1 MHNQVSYDKMFD
13 IMGVKELV
21 IFEDTVSV
29 NDDKKGICYGLV
41 RMSEKNRE
49 SMLVEIEEIDV
60 DLKGQLD
67 LFCEEFDKCFPAIED
82 WNEQVPYN
90 DIEIAFE
97 IIKQDSE
104 YEERASCVVEKYNR
118 INSDTWK
125 NKSEIS
131 TILISYG
138 LGVDIPNLYE
148 ELFEEYIQ
156 KGARWKSFRIFRD
169 FSANT
174 EKLFKQY
181 MEDLIS
187 EKGTIVCIIDD
198 CLKNGKSAIEISKC
212 IENLQLKTD
221 SRHNIIGLI
230 YSSFDTA
237 TDCISNKVYFEYI
250 SKNATRRKI
259 QAALTKS
266 AYSYVLSKLKN
277 IYQKVLV
284 QSFDEAVRN
293 KNIAYY
299 LSSMADYEGVTNY
312 QVITNWINLLF
323 QYSLNETKELKEVA
337 GVTRLINLLEDEK
350 IEFSKEMLNL
360 NTFEAF
366 DFGVNEFREPIAS
379 GDIFFYK
386 QKFYILIGQD
396 CDLMNSATRTRKNG
410 ISELVSASTMLPSNI
425 DNSVKLN
432 SEYIYIS
439 NFRKSK
445 DAPIKTLKIR
455 YGSREF
461 IENQILQL
469 CQFNSEGK
477 CVLNV
482 YEEYY
487 RTMGV
492 EPSYY
497 EEMYS
502 EQVSYFRALLKI
514 YKSEKNAIEV
524 MLNSKQSKRLMKL
537 LQFDENKVKDN
548 IIDYKIQRICRL
560 KHPYMLYLY
569 KMYLEYQGRHPF
581 DCMNMSRV
589 QETQVDIIE
598 EEKLTLTIDAVLTPD
613 RDMNRTHIG
622 NMDWYVQLNALEDV
636 VSRILNSKVTIQKA
650 NSYIEIGNIATVLE
664 YMLETKEEGKIKI
677 MKIEDAVSIKICT

>member
-13 IMGVKELV
+13 IMGVKELI

-29 NDDKKGICYGLV
+29 TNDKNGICYGLV
-41 RMSEKNRE
+41 RMSEKNRRR
-49 SMLVEIEEIDV
+49 MLLEIEEIDA
-60 DLKGQLD
+60 DLKCQLE
-67 LFCEEFDKCFPAIED
+67 LFFDEFNKCFFAIQD

-90 DIEIAFE
+90 DIETAFE
-97 IIKQDSE
+97 IIKHDIE
-104 YEERASCVVEKYNR
+104 YEDKITCITEKYSE
-118 INSDTWK
+118 INSATWK
-125 NKSEIS
+125 NKSEIL

-148 ELFEEYIQ
+148 ELFDEYIQ
-156 KGARWKSFRIFRD
+156 EGARWKSFRIFRD

-181 MEDLIS
+181 MGDLIS
-187 EKGTIVCIIDD
+187 EKGTVVCIVDD

-221 SRHNIIGLI
+221 SRNNIIGLI

-250 SKNATRRKI
+250 SKNASKRKI

-266 AYSYVLSKLKN
+266 AYSYILSKLKN
-277 IYQKVLV
+277 IYQEVLV
-284 QSFDEAVRN
+284 QSFDEAIRN

-299 LSSMADYEGVTNY
+299 LSSMADYEGITNY

-323 QYSLNETKELKEVA
+323 QYSLSETQELKDVA
-337 GVTRLINLLEDEK
+337 SVTRLINLLEDEK
-350 IEFSKEMLNL
+350 IEFSSKMLNL

-379 GDIFFYK
+379 GDIFIYK
-386 QKFYILIGQD
+386 KKLYILIGQD

-410 ISELVSASTMLPSNI
+410 ISELVSATTMMPSNV

-477 CVLNV
+477 CVLDV
-482 YEEYY
+482 SEEYY
-487 RTMGV
+487 STIGV

-502 EQVSYFRALLKI
+502 DQVSYFKALLKI
-514 YKSEKNAIEV
+514 YKSEKSAVEI
-524 MLNSKQSKRLMKL
+524 MLNSKQANRLMKL
-537 LQFDENKVKDN
+537 SQFDDAKVKDG

-589 QETQVDIIE
+589 QEMQVEIKG
-598 EEKLTLTIDAVLTPD
+598 EKNITLTIDVVLTPD
-613 RDMNRTHIG
+613 RDMNRAHIG
-622 NMDWYVQLNALEDV
+622 NMDWYVQSTVLEDV
-636 VSRILNSKVTIQKA
+636 ISRMLNNEVSIQEG
-650 NSYIEIGNIATVLE
+650 SQYIEIGTAEMVLE
-664 YMLETKEEGKIKI
+664 CMLENREKRKIKM
-677 MKIEDAVSIKICT
+677 MKEDDAVSIKICT

>member
-13 IMGVKELV
+13 IMGVKELI
-21 IFEDTVSV
+21 IFEDTVSIN
-29 NDDKKGICYGLV
+29 NDKNGICYGLV
-41 RMSEKNRE
+41 RMSEKNRK
-49 SMLVEIEEIDV
+49 SMLVEIEKIDA

-67 LFCEEFDKCFPAIED
+67 VFFDEFDKCFFAIED

-90 DIEIAFE
+90 DIETAFE
-97 IIKQDSE
+97 IIKQDIE
-104 YEERASCVVEKYNR
+104 YEDKITCVIEKYNG
-118 INSDTWK
+118 INSDIWK
-125 NKSEIS
+125 NKDEIL

-138 LGVDIPNLYE
+138 LGVDTPNLYE
-148 ELFEEYIQ
+148 ELFDEYIR
-156 KGARWKSFRIFRD
+156 KEARWKSFRLFRD

-174 EKLFKQY
+174 EEMFKQY
-181 MEDLIS
+181 MRDLIL
-187 EKGTIVCIIDD
+187 EKGMVVCIIDD
-198 CLKNGKSAIEISKC
+198 CLRNGKSAIEISNC
-212 IENLQLKTD
+212 IEALQSKMD
-221 SRHNIIGLI
+221 RRHNIIGLI
-230 YSSFDTA
+230 YSSFNTA
-237 TDCISNKVYFEYI
+237 TDCISNKIYFEFI
-250 SKNATRRKI
+250 SKNANKRKI

-266 AYSYVLSKLKN
+266 AYSYILSKLKD

-284 QSFDEAVRN
+284 QSFDEAIRN

-323 QYSLNETKELKEVA
+323 QYSLNEAKELKEVA
-337 GVTRLINLLEDEK
+337 SVTRLINLLEDEK
-350 IEFSKEMLNL
+350 IEFSREMLNL

-379 GDIFFYK
+379 GDIFIFK
-386 QKFYILIGQD
+386 HKFYILIGQD

-482 YEEYY
+482 SENYY

-502 EQVSYFRALLKI
+502 EQLSYFKALLKI
-514 YKSEKNAIEV
+514 YKSEKSAIEI
-524 MLNSKQSKRLMKL
+524 MLNSKQSNRLMKL
-537 LQFDENKVKDN
+537 SQFDENKVKDN

-589 QETQVDIIE
+589 QEMQVEIIE
-598 EEKLTLTIDAVLTPD
+598 ENITLTIDAVLTPD
-613 RDMNRTHIG
+613 RDMNRAHIG
-622 NMDWYVQLNALEDV
+622 NMEWYVQLNVLEDV
-636 VSRILNSKVTIQKA
+636 VSHMLNSEVTIQNAKQ
-650 NSYIEIGNIATVLE
+650 YIEIGNIETVLE
-664 YMLETKEEGKIKI
+664 CMLETREKRKIKI
-677 MKIEDAVSIKICT
+677 MKVEDAVSIKIST